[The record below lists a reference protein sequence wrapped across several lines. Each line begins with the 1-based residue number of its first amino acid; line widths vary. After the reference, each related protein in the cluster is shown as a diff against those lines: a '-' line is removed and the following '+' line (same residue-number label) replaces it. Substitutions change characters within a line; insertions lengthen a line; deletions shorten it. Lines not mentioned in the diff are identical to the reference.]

1 MLSRR
6 AVAAAVQ
13 RLEGCAAGVRE
24 RPLLCVAAGL
34 LGGSALNATIGLPVP
49 WLAGLLSAIGLGL
62 LPRWP
67 CADAQRCCR
76 LAFLGLALTFLHLG
90 WLGLPLSPDH
100 VSHKLPD
107 RPERRHV
114 EGVIDRA
121 VESRGDRQLVYLRLR
136 RLQRL
141 EQPWE
146 SVSGVIRISV
156 HAGSLPYQPGDVI
169 RVSRLRLHRPRTA
182 GNPGAFDF
190 RGLMQRRG
198 IHAVGGVTK
207 SERLQ
212 LLRRADGFGLARAME
227 RWRQRL
233 RAEVSNHLSG
243 PYDAVFLAIVLG
255 HKGALPADVQAD
267 FRAAGVAHLL
277 VVSGLHVGFVAAATL
292 FGWRQPLRTVRSRLP
307 RAWLPG
313 WRPTPLAAMLSLPLV
328 LLYGSLVGWRV
339 PTLRAALMIGS
350 YLLALCIERRSDA
363 RYALVLAA
371 VLIVLVD
378 PWAFADVGFRLS
390 FAAVAAILL
399 ATAAVLKPYQ
409 TPPDM
414 GQRMRR
420 YLLTYVTASAAAYL
434 GTLPILMQAFHT
446 VPTFGVLANLLLLPL
461 AGLLVPA
468 GMLTLGLLVL
478 WPTAASAVFS
488 VLAYPLSWLVSLTA
502 LVADLPNAQFH
513 LASPSALMIAAYYGA
528 LASFVFAG
536 RWPKRLAYAGAC
548 ALMLMLSTGWQ
559 ILEARSDRLRVTFLD
574 VGTGDAILV
583 QAPGNHNL
591 LIDGGG
597 TYDGRFD
604 VGARV
609 VAPVLWDRHIR
620 RLDLVALTHPH
631 PNHARGLVSVL
642 RLLPTEHLLTNGTPL
657 RHDYLS
663 DLLTAGERWNT
674 RHHTALSGTREWRW
688 GDLRLTVLS
697 PPSVAEQARMPWN
710 PKSENDRSLVMLL
723 QYGGVRILLTG
734 DIQHATEHWLAARY
748 RDDLR
753 ADVMHIPHHG
763 SKTSPLPDFVR
774 HVRPRDG
781 IISLGAGNPYGH
793 PHPRVL
799 NTLSEQHV
807 RVWRTDVHGAVTV
820 STDGSTYEILTHHP
834 AARGGHLT
842 SD

>member
-1 MLSRR
+1 M
-6 AVAAAVQ
+6 Q
-13 RLEGCAAGVRE
+13 RLEGYAADVQE

-34 LGGSALNATIGLPVP
+34 LGGSAANAALRLPAPLVVGMLAAVGLALV
-49 WLAGLLSAIGLGL
+49 
-62 LPRWP
+62 PRWP
-67 CADAQRCCR
+67 CVAAQQCCR
-76 LAFLGLALTFLHLG
+76 MAFLGLVLTFLHLG
-90 WLGLPLSPDH
+90 WLGLPLPPEH
-100 VSHKLPD
+100 VSHKLSE
-107 RPERRHV
+107 RPERWHV
-114 EGVIDRA
+114 EGVVDRA
-121 VESRGDRQLVYLRLR
+121 VVPRDDRQLVYLRLH

-146 SVSGVIRISV
+146 SVSGVIRINV
-156 HAGSLPYQPGDVI
+156 HADSLPYLPGDVI
-169 RVSRLRLHRPRTA
+169 RVDRLRLHRPRTA

-207 SERLQ
+207 PDRLH
-212 LLRRADGFGLARAME
+212 LLRRAGDFGLARTLE
-227 RWRQRL
+227 RWRQNL
-233 RAEVSNHLSG
+233 RAAVSSHLPT

-255 HKGALPADVQAD
+255 HKGELPAHVQAD

-277 VVSGLHVGFVAAATL
+277 VVSGLHVGFIAAATL
-292 FGWRQPLRTVRSRLP
+292 FGWRQLLRTVRSRLP

-328 LLYGSLVGWRV
+328 LLYCSLVGWRV

-350 YLLALCIERRSDA
+350 YLLALCIERRNDA

-399 ATAAVLKPYQ
+399 ATAEVLKSHQ
-409 TPPDM
+409 TPPDV
-414 GQRMRR
+414 GQRVRLH
-420 YLLTYVTASAAAYL
+420 LLTYVIASVAAYL

-446 VPTFGVLANLLLLPL
+446 VPTFGVLTNLLLLPL

-478 WPTAASAVFS
+478 WPTAAPIVFS
-488 VLAYPLSWLVSLTA
+488 VLAYPLSWLVSL
-502 LVADLPNAQFH
+502 ADLIAGLPNAQFH
-513 LASPSALMIAAYYGA
+513 LASPSALMIAAYYGT
-528 LASFVFAG
+528 LMSLVFAG
-536 RWPKRLAYAGAC
+536 RWSKRLVCAGAC
-548 ALMLMLSTGWQ
+548 ALLVLLGTGWQ
-559 ILEARSDRLRVTFLD
+559 ILETRSDRLRVTFLD

-620 RLDLVALTHPH
+620 RFDLVALTHPH

-642 RLLPTEHLLTNGTPL
+642 RLFPTEYLLTNGTPMRHGYL
-657 RHDYLS
+657 RDI
-663 DLLTAGERWNT
+663 LTAGERWNT
-674 RHHTALSGTREWRW
+674 RRHTALNGRREWRW

-697 PPSVAEQARMPWN
+697 PPSAAEQARTPWH
-710 PKSENDRSLVMLL
+710 PRSENDRSLVMLM
-723 QYGGVRILLTG
+723 QYGEVRILLTG
-734 DIQHATEHWLAARY
+734 DIQHATEHWLVTH

-753 ADVMHIPHHG
+753 ADVMQVPHHG
-763 SKTSPLPDFVR
+763 SRTSTLPDFVR

-793 PHPRVL
+793 PHPSVL
-799 NTLSEQHV
+799 KTLAEQRV
-807 RVWRTDVHGAVTV
+807 RVWRTDIHGAVTV
-820 STDGSTYEILTHHP
+820 STDGSTYEILTHGP
-834 AARGGHLT
+834 APHGGPVT